1 MAPYRTR
8 EKSMK
13 LMILW
18 HAGAIDVYYDRYT
31 ALRQYF
37 DRVYVVVPGGWR
49 EVQDVPEDRDGIFF
63 IKTSAMFT
71 FHPLPIIHHQLRRI
85 IADVEPDYLY
95 LHEEPHSLSAFQAA
109 LIARRLSI
117 PFCVDSA
124 LINMRL
130 FLGGCNRLEQY
141 IYRHADRVYY
151 RNDNCREVL
160 VKRNCPVDKLAGP
173 MPNGVSTRA
182 FRPLDRHEKEG
193 FLKERGIRTLEGFVI
208 GFAGRIVPEKGID
221 LLLDLADEDTRVR
234 VCLCGDLEDDRYRER
249 ILDHPRV
256 EWFGRLNRED
266 LNAFYNVC
274 EVTVLPSRPTRGW
287 TEQFGRVLI
296 ESIMAGTPALGS
308 RIGMIPEII
317 GEENAFDPL
326 SYHEFRERIYDFMD
340 VDWREKV
347 LAAQRNHVGDNYTWE
362 VIARRV
368 YEDISG

>member
-1 MAPYRTR
+1 
-8 EKSMK
+8 MK

-18 HAGAIDVYYDRYT
+18 HAGTIDVYFDRYT

-37 DRVYVVVPGGWR
+37 EQIHVIVPGGWW

-63 IKTSAMFT
+63 IRTSTIFA
-71 FHPLPIIHHQLRRI
+71 FHPLAIIHKRLRKI
-85 IADVEPDYLY
+85 IAEIEPDYLY

-109 LIARRLSI
+109 LVARRLSI

-130 FLGGCNRLEQY
+130 FLRGCNPMEQF
-141 IYRHADRVYY
+141 IYRKAERIYY
-151 RNDNCREVL
+151 RNESCRDIL
-160 VKRNCPVDKLAGP
+160 VKRNCPPEKLAGP

-182 FRPLDRHEKEG
+182 FRPLGLEERES
-193 FLKERGIRTLEGFVI
+193 FLKRRGIDSLKGFII

-221 LLLDLADEDTRVR
+221 LLLELADEDSRVR
-234 VCLCGDLEDDRYRER
+234 VCLCGNLEEEKYRGR

-256 EWFGRLNRED
+256 EWFGRLNREE

-274 EVTVLPSRPTRGW
+274 EITVLPSRPTRGW

-308 RIGMIPEII
+308 RVGMIPEII
-317 GEENAFDPL
+317 GEENTFDPH
-326 SYHEFRERIYDFMD
+326 SYSEFRERMYEFMD
-340 VDWREKV
+340 IDRRESV
-347 LAAQRNHVGDNYTWE
+347 LAAQRTHVENTYTWE

-368 YEDISG
+368 YDDLSG